1 MFSQTDSSILNQQPQ
16 LSLLGKSASLFLL
29 VAGCAELA
37 FLKVITPQ
45 SVVVHSEIVRIV
57 NSVPARLIFL
67 AANTS
72 SSQQEKQDSQGDKGS
87 QDFANRDR
95 LFSS

>member
-57 NSVPARLIFL
+57 NSVPARLICL
-67 AANTS
+67 AENTS

>member
-16 LSLLGKSASLFLL
+16 LSLLEKSASLFLL

-37 FLKVITPQ
+37 FLKLITPQ
-45 SVVVHSEIVRIV
+45 SVVEHSEVLRIA
-57 NSVPARLIFL
+57 NSMPAMLVHL
-67 AANTS
+67 VENT
-72 SSQQEKQDSQGDKGS
+72 QQEKQESQGDKGH
-87 QDFANRDR
+87 QDFSNRDR